1 MVATPRERLDAWPSA
16 PALEPS
22 EGKQDERYD
31 ERNDG
36 ALDVEV
42 RDAAARIDTRW
53 NEPVHDSAGKEH
65 NTKKSGDQRP
75 ESVHRAQISSSVRVG

>member
-1 MVATPRERLDAWPSA
+1 MVATPRERLDALPSA

-53 NEPVHDSAGKEH
+53 NEPVHGGRQGIGRQEFRRLAAG
-65 NTKKSGDQRP
+65 
-75 ESVHRAQISSSVRVG
+75 VGS